1 MSDVAV
7 ILFGWPVWLVLQ
19 PRADTTPNTSEVMR
33 QIILKTTEQ
42 AIQDSDV
49 LRANIGA
56 AGYVT
61 AYRVAADNLRVGRSV
76 VGDSV
81 NPLTVTRDSWAE
93 VAQFANVSL
102 FEVEVICSDVQEHKR
117 RVESRSSDIEGRPS
131 PTWEDVIGLK
141 FEPWKRPHI
150 IIDTARKSVVEVQDE
165 LMKELLKARHS
176 QTHTRLV

>member
-1 MSDVAV
+1 VLIA
-7 ILFGWPVWLVLQ
+7 FGGLPG
-19 PRADTTPNTSEVMR
+19 TG
-33 QIILKTTEQ
+33 KTTLARTVASRYAAVYLRIDTIEQ

-76 VGDSV
+76 VGDAV

-93 VAQFANVSL
+93 VARLANVCL
-102 FEVEVICSDVQEHKR
+102 VEVEVICSDVQEHKK
-117 RVESRSSDIEGRPS
+117 RVESRNSDIEGRPS

-150 IIDTARKSVVEVQDE
+150 IIDTARKSIVEVQDE
-165 LMKELLKARHS
+165 LMRELLKARHS
-176 QTHTRLV
+176 QTPTRLV